1 MPRRLMPACHCPA
14 LLPTQARLRVLTLS
28 LVSLLC
34 APLLFGRGPDPPQRV
49 PLESFGF
56 LPISRQI
63 LAAGGTMFSVHYV
76 DDRHLLVTFGVH
88 RLLKRLPD
96 HRPEDDDRTTAAA
109 LLELPSGRVLA
120 RAEWQLRDRA
130 QYLWPLGE
138 GAFLLRN
145 RNRLSTIMPLVNLKS
160 GDAFRERP
168 LLHTDRRIAAILV
181 SPDRSL
187 LTVET
192 SPHVA
197 VAEKTGPTG
206 AAMSAGATSETE
218 HRPATV
224 QINFYRLVRPRESE
238 RDLDMIR
245 PVAAGAIRAQA
256 AVALPIDGS
265 GLIDVIDQGRQH
277 WAFDFEEFS
286 GKVAELAPFDS
297 TCPPRPVLVSR
308 SEFVAIGCRRE
319 NQRQV
324 MGGFNLRGEEMWEQ
338 VFPESYIAPA
348 FSLAPAAG
356 RFALGR
362 VLVSSAL
369 LEMSSFSPDLLT
381 GQTVTVYSNDSG
393 RQLLHAE
400 CGPVQRSGQNFDLS
414 PDGLQLAVIHNEA
427 VEIYKLPA
435 ISGAE
440 QAALRKAAAL
450 APAIAEGPVRLKRT
464 SAGGKGRKELAETA
478 DEKQES
484 EQEAREENAPDAD
497 AGTAA
502 GNVARGRTNPAGQT
516 GPAAAAPP
524 TAEAQ
529 GGAGAGAKAPE
540 AAAPAPGPAGDAPP
554 ETHRSKPTLYGDG
567 NGSGPGSGAE
577 GTGAGTGKEAGKTED
592 TRPK

>member
-1 MPRRLMPACHCPA
+1 M
-14 LLPTQARLRVLTLS
+14 
-28 LVSLLC
+28 
-34 APLLFGRGPDPPQRV
+34 RV
-49 PLESFGF
+49 PLASFGF
-56 LPISRQI
+56 LPISKQI
-63 LAAGGTMFSVHYV
+63 LGAGGTMFTVHYV

-88 RLLKRLPD
+88 RLLKRRPD
-96 HRPEDDDRTTAAA
+96 RRPEDDDRTTAAV
-109 LLELPSGRVLA
+109 LLELPTGHVLA
-120 RAEWQLRDRA
+120 RTEWQLRDRA
-130 QYLWPLGE
+130 QYLWDLGD
-138 GAFLLRN
+138 GAYLLRN
-145 RNRLSTIMPLVNLKS
+145 GNRLSTMMPLVNLKS

-187 LTVET
+187 LTLET
-192 SPHVA
+192 MPHV
-197 VAEKTGPTG
+197 VGAEKAAGPAVG
-206 AAMSAGATSETE
+206 MKSETE
-218 HRPATV
+218 RRPATV
-224 QINFYRLVRPRESE
+224 QISFYRLLRAPEPEREM
-238 RDLDMIR
+238 DVIR
-245 PVAAGAIRAQA
+245 PVAAGGVRADG

-265 GLIDVIDQGRQH
+265 GMIDMIDQGRQH
-277 WAFDFEEFS
+277 WAFDYDEFS
-286 GKVAELAPFDS
+286 GKVDELSPFDS

-338 VFPESYIAPA
+338 VFPEAYIAPS

-393 RQLLHAE
+393 RQILHAE
-400 CGPVQRSGQNFDLS
+400 CGPVQRAGQNFDLS

-427 VEIYKLPA
+427 IEIYKLPA

-450 APAIAEGPVRLKRT
+450 APAVAEGPVRLKRA
-464 SAGGKGRKELAETA
+464 SADGKGRKELAETA

-484 EQEAREENAPDAD
+484 AEDAKEEGAAD
-497 AGTAA
+497 AAVGNGAA
-502 GNVARGRTNPAGQT
+502 KADG
-516 GPAAAAPP
+516 AAAS
-524 TAEAQ
+524 
-529 GGAGAGAKAPE
+529 AKADG
-540 AAAPAPGPAGDAPP
+540 AAPSPAGDALPG
-554 ETHRSKPTLYGDG
+554 ERRSKPTLYGT
-567 NGSGPGSGAE
+567 
-577 GTGAGTGKEAGKTED
+577 GTGADSSTKPEEGAG
-592 TRPK
+592 PK